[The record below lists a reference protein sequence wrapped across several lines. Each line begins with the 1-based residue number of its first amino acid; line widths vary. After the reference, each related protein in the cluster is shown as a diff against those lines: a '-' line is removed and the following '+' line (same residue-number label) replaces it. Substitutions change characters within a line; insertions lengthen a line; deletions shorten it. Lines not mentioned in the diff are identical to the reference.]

1 MTSGKVLFVIAHKG
15 FHPVEYGEP
24 KKIVEEANF
33 IVVTTSDQR
42 EAATDKEG
50 NTTRVD
56 LALSEVNVTDY
67 DGIFF
72 IGGPGTLE
80 HLDNPHSYRII
91 KDALT
96 AHLPLGAICSATR
109 ILARA
114 HALTRKHATGW
125 NGDHELEK
133 IYEEYEVKYLP
144 EPVVVDDNVITAV
157 GPSAA
162 KTFGHEIV
170 VLLHNNKGWG

>member
-1 MTSGKVLFVIAHKG
+1 MTSGNVLFVIAHKG
-15 FHPVEYGEP
+15 FHPIEYAEP
-24 KKIVEEANF
+24 KKIVEEAGF
-33 IVVTTSDQR
+33 TVITASDQHGV
-42 EAATDKEG
+42 ATDKEG
-50 NTTRVD
+50 NTTPVD
-56 LALSEVNVTDY
+56 LALSQVAVTDY

-72 IGGPGTLE
+72 IGGPGALE
-80 HLDNPHSYRII
+80 HLDNPQSYTII
-91 KDALT
+91 KEAL
-96 AHLPLGAICSATR
+96 ANHMPIGAICSSTR

-133 IYEEYEVKYLP
+133 IYEEYEITYIP
-144 EPVVVDDNVITAV
+144 EPVVMDDNVITAV

-170 VLLHNNKGWG
+170 VLLHNNK